1 MKIPIL
7 EVSCI
12 SKTFRQAN
20 SLPVQAVR
28 DVSLTVGEHECVGLV
43 GESGCGKSTLA
54 RLITRLDT
62 PDSGSVVLC
71 GADITRSTGAA
82 LKQAYRNM
90 KMIFQEPRSSF
101 DPRLTLGESIQDAL
115 RPILPSSQAR
125 AEESERLLMEVGLD
139 AGFTRAYPRD
149 VSGGECQ
156 RAAIARAIASKPR
169 LLLCD
174 EATSALDVSVQAQ
187 ILQLLRNLGTKNGMS
202 FLFISHDL
210 ALVSSICQRVYVMY
224 GSEIVEHGATN
235 QIIQAPQ
242 SDYTRRL
249 IASAMTMD
257 K

>member
-1 MKIPIL
+1 MKTPIL
-7 EVSCI
+7 EVSGI

-20 SLPVQAVR
+20 ASPIEAVR
-28 DVSLTVGEHECVGLV
+28 RVSLTVGEQECVGLV

-54 RLITRLDT
+54 RLIARLDT
-62 PDSGSVVLC
+62 LDSGSITLC
-71 GADITRSTGAA
+71 GTDITRSTGTA
-82 LKQAYRNM
+82 LKRAYGNM

-101 DPRLTLGESIQDAL
+101 DPRLTLGESIQEAL

-125 AEESERLLMEVGLD
+125 AEESERLLTEVGLD
-139 AGFTRAYPRD
+139 AGFARAYPRD

-156 RAAIARAIASKPR
+156 RAAIARAIASKPQ

-187 ILQLLRNLGTKNGMS
+187 ILQLLRSLGAKNGMS

-210 ALVSSICQRVYVMY
+210 ALVSSICQRTYVMY
-224 GSEIVEHGATN
+224 GGEIVEHGTTS
-235 QIIQAPQ
+235 QIIHSPQAE
-242 SDYTRRL
+242 YTRRL